1 MNLVSQYVLKKFSF
15 YFIVI
20 LVALELFFVGL
31 DLLANASS
39 LPDSANLKLLYVVF
53 MIFFALS
60 TTMPLAIVFAWIA
73 TVINFIKSNEMV
85 AFIAIGAKTR
95 DIIQAPIIATI
106 VLIFLLV
113 GIGASPLAY
122 SADQKSRILKNQYFS
137 SERDNI
143 FFKHNEYF
151 VYFEKLLPMTKEAQN
166 ISIFKTKGDDLEQII
181 SSPHGRFID
190 NHWEFEDVE
199 ITSKPLVM
207 DWEKSK
213 LTKQNVAKLALLDGF
228 KPRILDAAYEPKA
241 GYSSLDA
248 IESFSILNAQNINT
262 DKIRAALY
270 NQIFVPFFIV
280 PILFLIYKFANINN
294 RFFRPTEFASMWVFG
309 TLFVWGGFFLLY
321 RFSSNSVILP
331 EFGLLGPL
339 FTMFVLSFFAYKKSQ
354 KVKI

>member
-1 MNLVSQYVLKKFSF
+1 MTNETVGYYKCLTLNKNKSIGVKWIAVDAAKKENICRTLSLLGWSSVHDSQLFYPCKIERFSNKSDAVKRCNEYKEIANRIDNSLF
-15 YFIVI
+15 YGSYDI
-20 LVALELFFVGL
+20 FVGTVWGMYYSVF
-31 DLLANASS
+31 N
-39 LPDSANLKLLYVVF
+39 LYVKGIYKENVN
-53 MIFFALS
+53 ALLEQI
-60 TTMPLAIVFAWIA
+60 TGLDV
-73 TVINFIKSNEMV
+73 
-85 AFIAIGAKTR
+85 
-95 DIIQAPIIATI
+95 D
-106 VLIFLLV
+106 
-113 GIGASPLAY
+113 GIE
-122 SADQKSRILKNQYFS
+122 I
-137 SERDNI
+137 
-143 FFKHNEYF
+143 
-151 VYFEKLLPMTKEAQN
+151 EKLLPMTKEAQN
-166 ISIFKTKGDDLEQII
+166 ISIFKTKGDDLGQII